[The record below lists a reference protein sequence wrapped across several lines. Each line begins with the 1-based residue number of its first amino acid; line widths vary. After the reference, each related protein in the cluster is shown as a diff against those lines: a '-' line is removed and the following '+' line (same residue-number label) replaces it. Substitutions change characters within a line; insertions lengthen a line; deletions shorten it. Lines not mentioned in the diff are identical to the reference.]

1 MRDPPNPKHLKQLA
15 EQEPHRGEY
24 KTCQI
29 IQNILLCRQE
39 NCTFLHT
46 SVILVFSEPKVYF
59 VLGLRK
65 KSALFCRSQC
75 WPLPFSALNPTGLP
89 PESLF
94 GDGMSSVEKKED
106 VVFVL
111 LLEVWQERKGKEV
124 LLSPCCM
131 SKHSPLMAFIGVA
144 EMQIWSLTIGQT
156 ENKNYLYVLIA
167 FICVFVHLYLYICI
181 CICVF

>member
-29 IQNILLCRQE
+29 IQNILFWRQE

-65 KSALFCRSQC
+65 SLPFFVDRASHYPFQRWTQLAYPQSPYLEMACRPRRRKKMWSSSC
-75 WPLPFSALNPTGLP
+75 SWRFDKKEKAKKFSYHLVACPNILLWWHSLVSLKCKYGHWPLVRLKIKTIF
-89 PESLF
+89 
-94 GDGMSSVEKKED
+94 MS
-106 VVFVL
+106 
-111 LLEVWQERKGKEV
+111 
-124 LLSPCCM
+124 
-131 SKHSPLMAFIGVA
+131 
-144 EMQIWSLTIGQT
+144 
-156 ENKNYLYVLIA
+156 
-167 FICVFVHLYLYICI
+167 
-181 CICVF
+181 